1 MVFVSCLPQVPEG
14 HRERMRLAEMSFF
27 WHRVYDPRSRTCVHF
42 CDAAPQLIGTAEVP
56 ALPSTAGGMSFLGCA
71 VVPSALSIVSI
82 DASEKEADFLSFYL
96 HRSVPFSPS
105 WLKQSDGTSSQ
116 TSRMIALIPPVFFVG
131 LHQPSTIHYPVFS
144 SCSSNRV
151 CFLPVAPVSL
161 FLATAYPTLL
171 IVLCCCGPSPS

>member
-116 TSRMIALIPPVFFVG
+116 TSRMIALIPPVFLSVCIN
-131 LHQPSTIHYPVFS
+131 HQPFIILYFPPVHPTASVF
-144 SCSSNRV
+144 
-151 CFLPVAPVSL
+151 FLLPLSRSFWRQRIPRS
-161 FLATAYPTLL
+161 
-171 IVLCCCGPSPS
+171 